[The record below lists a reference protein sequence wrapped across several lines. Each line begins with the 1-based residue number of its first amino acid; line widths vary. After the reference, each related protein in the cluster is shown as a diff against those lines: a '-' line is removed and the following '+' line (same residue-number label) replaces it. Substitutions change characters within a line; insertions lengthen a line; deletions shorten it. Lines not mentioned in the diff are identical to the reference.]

1 MAAFSSPHSASYHM
15 RNNQPIHL
23 FNKRVIQSK
32 DWKFHYK
39 TSFFTTVS
47 CKYEENNCIHN
58 ESLQESTKLNKSNN
72 FPDWQHYKYNH
83 VYKNLRVMS
92 STKSSLSWAWGTR
105 PCVQKFESMS
115 LTKSSLSWAWGTS
128 LCNFVISGLSFSL
141 YDNNNIPTTR
151 DRAPIS
157 LKPWS

>member
-92 STKSSLSWAWGTR
+92 STKSSLSWAWGT
-105 PCVQKFESMS
+105 
-115 LTKSSLSWAWGTS
+115 S
-128 LCNFVISGLSFSL
+128 LCNLVISGLSFSL
-141 YDNNNIPTTR
+141 YDNNKLPTTR

-157 LKPWS
+157 LKKWG